1 MKDTPGSEAELE
13 LECLS
18 NSSPTP
24 GVCVSRNN
32 KAVVQQGFRRVQSV
46 RLHCWATI
54 CLPTELRTELN
65 ILRDLSPSLLEKKKH
80 ENFR

>member
-1 MKDTPGSEAELE
+1 MRDTPGSEAELE

-18 NSSPTP
+18 NSSPAP

-46 RLHCWATI
+46 RLRRYGQLYAVEC
-54 CLPTELRTELN
+54 N
-65 ILRDLSPSLLEKKKH
+65 QNSMPSEAA
-80 ENFR
+80 FRACYAKIFANVRI

>member
-1 MKDTPGSEAELE
+1 MRDTPGSEAELE

-18 NSSPTP
+18 NSSPAP

-46 RLHCWATI
+46 RLHRYGQLYAV
-54 CLPTELRTELN
+54 EFN
-65 ILRDLSPSLLEKKKH
+65 
-80 ENFR
+80 